1 MKGERTGDSCCLEPC
16 GPSPVLKPVP
26 PGLRGSESIPETVL
40 LAEEGQCSRLA
51 FAPRSPHH
59 SLLKQAPLFRPRV
72 LHMPQPPLGL
82 GGQQQQVQRGSPH
95 SVLGGGVGGYGV
107 ERQRAGVPLTL
118 IPASLNTTSSGPAS
132 TFSHLDRPSQTR
144 PPYPILS
151 CDSDPLH
158 ITLRTAARDS

>member
-40 LAEEGQCSRLA
+40 LAEEGQRSRLA

-72 LHMPQPPLGL
+72 LHMSQPPLGL

-144 PPYPILS
+144 SPYPILS

-158 ITLRTAARDS
+158 ITLRTAARNS